1 VSPLPKAW
9 TYNTELSGSCTGPSD
24 TSRVWAAQLI
34 WAWIFTKLWQPTPQ
48 ASYKTQQH
56 GVNLLD
62 SNTGERF
69 SPDSPSEKLLE
80 AAFDAINL
88 YAGEDWIMDS
98 GALAHFSGD
107 RTTFSNLD
115 STKQRSVTSAG
126 GQSHYIEGQGVAEIA
141 LSNGEI
147 KSIRDVQY
155 VLGLYR
161 NILSIGKIVDLG
173 HLALFDQAA
182 CFIISKE
189 KPFRVI
195 AKGTRT
201 PGNGFYMLTQ
211 LAQNLDYA
219 QQIHSLA
226 DHNACS
232 NLTPHTESDLQKS

>member
-1 VSPLPKAW
+1 VCHRCQKPGHTTRNYLAHAPAHQIPAGFGQLNSFGHGSSPNFGNP
-9 TYNTELSGSCTGPSD
+9 
-24 TSRVWAAQLI
+24 RRR
-34 WAWIFTKLWQPTPQ
+34 Q
-48 ASYKTQQH
+48 ATR
-56 GVNLLD
+56 L
-62 SNTGERF
+62 NTGERF